1 MSNLSAPPAV
11 QATPAA
17 PAAPAAPVHQNP
29 SDLLPAGV
37 KMDTRHSADGFF
49 EAHKAAN
56 DPSAAPAIPAPA
68 ASPAAPA
75 APAAQ
80 PIVAAAAPAT
90 VTPAEPPKGS
100 LAAKF
105 MPKAAAASA
114 PPAPAEPPAAG
125 ANPEDS
131 VVLDKGY
138 SQAAHDSFK
147 QIKGITAGL
156 RDQLNAARES
166 ERQLKAQLEAAKS
179 TTPAPEAAEIERL
192 RAEHKQMSDRLAL
205 VDLRE
210 HPKFQA
216 EFVMPQQA
224 ALAEASALLAA
235 NGITGVDVANLLS
248 KPRSEL
254 GKAVS
259 ELAGKLS
266 DFDRVE
272 FSENIRRA
280 YALNQNAQSALAKS
294 REIYGG
300 LKNQNETQQKSA
312 FNKTWDRSAGPL
324 SEHIVEI
331 DIPADLTDAH
341 ARAAAEAYNAS
352 IKGLRTV
359 AEQRAFGPATAEN
372 VSENAIKSA
381 AYAFHIQQAMP
392 RLMGEFQSLLNL
404 NKQLADQ
411 LTAIRGRNPNA
422 QISGAGN
429 GGPTAGGGNPDGT
442 LSMEQLSKMSHADA
456 AAALAPRMRG

>member
-1 MSNLSAPPAV
+1 
-11 QATPAA
+11 
-17 PAAPAAPVHQNP
+17 
-29 SDLLPAGV
+29 
-37 KMDTRHSADGFF
+37 MDTRHSADGFY

-80 PIVAAAAPAT
+80 PIVASAAPAP
-90 VTPAEPPKGS
+90 VTPAEPPRGS
-100 LAAKF
+100 LAAKLAAKAQ
-105 MPKAAAASA
+105 PAAAA
-114 PPAPAEPPAAG
+114 PVEPTAG

-147 QIKGITAGL
+147 QIKGITSGL
-156 RDQLNAARES
+156 RDQLNAAREN
-166 ERQLKAQLEAAKS
+166 ERQLKAQLDAAKS
-179 TTPAPEAAEIERL
+179 ATPAPDVAEIEHL

-224 ALAEASALLAA
+224 ALAEAAALLAA

-259 ELAGKLS
+259 EVASKLP

-272 FSENIRRA
+272 FSENIRKA

-300 LKNQNETQQKSA
+300 LKNQTETQQKSA

-381 AYAFHIQQAMP
+381 AYDFHIQQAMP

-429 GGPTAGGGNPDGT
+429 GGPTQGGGNPDGT